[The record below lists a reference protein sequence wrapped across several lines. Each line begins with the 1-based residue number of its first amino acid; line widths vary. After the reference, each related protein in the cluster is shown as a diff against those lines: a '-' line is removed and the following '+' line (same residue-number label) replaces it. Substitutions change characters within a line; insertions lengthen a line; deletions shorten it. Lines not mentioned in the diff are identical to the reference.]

1 MSDTFI
7 SDVVN
12 KVAETP
18 FSNNPNMT
26 FSSVLNPME
35 IRILSIVGDEE
46 VRKRE
51 FAAGNVDEETYQKLL
66 LAAPIIREKI
76 KKYNIPPIPY
86 TLEEREPEYAERLN
100 KYNNEYALEREE
112 YSNKLRKRAANPTF
126 RSSLLYTRP
135 DMPRNLQAF
144 APPQEPMG
152 FKRRQKC
159 YRRY

>member
-66 LAAPIIREKI
+66 LAAPIIREK
-76 KKYNIPPIPY
+76 
-86 TLEEREPEYAERLN
+86 
-100 KYNNEYALEREE
+100 
-112 YSNKLRKRAANPTF
+112 
-126 RSSLLYTRP
+126 
-135 DMPRNLQAF
+135 
-144 APPQEPMG
+144 
-152 FKRRQKC
+152 RRIFQ
-159 YRRY
+159 